1 MSVSYNSDTQY
12 TRALDSFRGADMT
25 SPDTEVATYRFA
37 YIRNMYRD
45 YYSGAGTAIET
56 VPGYRQLLPPPA
68 VGAEVYGIWE
78 YTTAIVPMV
87 LVHRGTQLIIF
98 MHRYRDEISDLSKGL
113 TVTLD
118 GLAAHRSVAFVMNGD
133 LYILDGTHYFKLQ
146 GFELVDMLENAYL
159 PTTYVNGEMYEQ
171 RNMLTDKAINRDTQ
185 PQEVTYGAYQKIEI
199 ATNGNKTWK
208 ELRENYS
215 GDIVLPGLASTNS
228 EDQYYNILGGNYDGS
243 TDLKRIALADSAR
256 YVNQFSATFKKCTS
270 LESIYSEI
278 SIQGTAFAGC
288 TALKEI
294 RLRGSHGIIANASP
308 FPAEVVPETI
318 YLGKCM
324 PVFVSGSGDD
334 RVYSPIFLGLMG
346 KSSTMY
352 SGWAASLLTDAVDW
366 ELLARAY
373 GVGHAKLN
381 GISISGGV
389 TYPNGSIT
397 VETAPPGG
405 YLYDDTEVS
414 YSLDDGSDD
423 NGDYYTVRFDGVEYP
438 LYYAEDE
445 RLTTSELP
453 QPANVYVNGQLLY
466 DTFSDD
472 SSGREPV
479 MIQVAKIGN
488 AYYEVEQTTG
498 VPDTYIDIISDTETE
513 SIFDT
518 DPDSDTANEDRTFR
532 EIVCYDPAES
542 VASVKI
548 DGEDPKWWGVIYHT
562 IDGTRYVDRVIISDN
577 PNYFGKEVEVTLNC
591 YPSEFKTPDGFQP
604 LYSSTPDYKGTAAE
618 AICGC
623 QLAAQFDGRVFL
635 GGNPRLPN
643 TVFWCSRNL
652 SAVADPS
659 YFGQLNYVN
668 DGSGANP
675 IVALLPTA
683 SMLMVLKGDDP
694 DEPTIYYHTGTDTGN
709 DVIPRIYP
717 SEAGVSGLGCVGAA
731 QSFYDDAVFLSAR
744 GLEAVGRQQV
754 NLERTLTHRSTY
766 IDGVLTR
773 EELSDAIMTQWCGYL
788 TIFTPSG
795 NVYLADSRQISQD
808 ATGAAVY
815 EFYRLEGVG
824 HYSGQAR
831 DMQTTTGDIAM
842 KAGTDGD
849 TVWLSSTEDA
859 YVLYDG
865 GRIPLRLGE
874 EVQYYPAAACYSSY
888 IYPATTGNTPYR
900 YSEGGSTI
908 SAYFTVIDNVAYLV
922 EPSERYSGGSLC
934 PATAAASIEGVLY
947 FGTSDGALMAFND
960 DKRGKSYNDDDPG
973 EGRIHSHWYTF
984 DGRTISSAAVT
995 AYDTAGYPGIAKK
1008 TVKKSLVVYAKSM
1021 DNSRMTVRVR
1031 TNRLN
1036 DWKTVGDMSAATYRP
1051 GATDYA
1057 NAALQLSGEHI
1068 GTVKEKEK
1076 KWAVKQLLFDSGER
1090 HMCPIGFYSLS
1101 YRFTLKGRI
1110 KA

>member
-68 VGAEVYGIWE
+68 VGAEVYGMWSTVIDD
-78 YTTAIVPMV
+78 ARMV

-98 MHRYRDEISDLSKGL
+98 KHDNRDELGTAQNVKML
-113 TVTLD
+113 N
-118 GLAAHRSVAFVMNGD
+118 GLAAHKSVAFVMNSD
-133 LYILDGTHYFKLQ
+133 FYLLDGTHYFKLE
-146 GFELVDMLENAYL
+146 GGKLVDMLENAYL

-185 PQEVTYGAYQKIEI
+185 PLEVTYGAYQKLEQYDRY
-199 ATNGNKTWK
+199 TTGHRY
-208 ELRENYS
+208 LDFRMGYS
-215 GDIVLPGLASTNS
+215 GDVVLPGIINSDTTNN
-228 EDQYYNILGGNYDGS
+228 YHNGIGGTYDGS
-243 TDLKRIALADSAR
+243 TDLRRIALADSAGT
-256 YVNQFSATFKKCTS
+256 NSSNTFSASFKNCTS

-278 SIQGTAFAGC
+278 PIDGSAFAGC
-288 TALKEI
+288 IALKEI
-294 RLRGSHGIIANASP
+294 RLRGRGTISP
-308 FPAEVVPETI
+308 AFPQEVVPETL
-318 YLGKCM
+318 YLLGAPVIGTEDDDTTTYTPAFPGLVGKSFM
-324 PVFVSGSGDD
+324 IHVAATSIGADRLASVYRAGHVSVDGTVTNHSQPAYLTSKYRPESGYIDINDRGVDVNFEEDTYTVEINGERRPLLYSATQLRTNAVPISNVPVYVGSY
-334 RVYSPIFLGLMG
+334 RVYEDCDEDD
-346 KSSTMY
+346 
-352 SGWAASLLTDAVDW
+352 SGETDD
-366 ELLARAY
+366 E
-373 GVGHAKLN
+373 GN
-381 GISISGGV
+381 
-389 TYPNGSIT
+389 YPNGTPYNPMSIN
-397 VETAPPGG
+397 VLEINGNIYEYSGETET
-405 YLYDDTEVS
+405 Y
-414 YSLDDGSDD
+414 
-423 NGDYYTVRFDGVEYP
+423 
-438 LYYAEDE
+438 
-445 RLTTSELP
+445 
-453 QPANVYVNGQLLY
+453 
-466 DTFSDD
+466 
-472 SSGREPV
+472 
-479 MIQVAKIGN
+479 
-488 AYYEVEQTTG
+488 
-498 VPDTYIDIISDTETE
+498 VPDTTITVITNDPAP

-562 IDGTRYVDRVIISDN
+562 IDGTKYVDRVIISDN

-604 LYSSTPDYKGTAAE
+604 LYSSAPDYKGTAAE

-773 EELSDAIMTQWCGYL
+773 EALSDAIMTQWCGYL

-842 KAGTDGD
+842 KAGTDGA

-888 IYPATTGNTPYR
+888 IYPAATGNTPYR
-900 YSEGGSTI
+900 YSEGGGTI

-1076 KWAVKQLLFDSGER
+1076 KWAVKQLLFDSDER